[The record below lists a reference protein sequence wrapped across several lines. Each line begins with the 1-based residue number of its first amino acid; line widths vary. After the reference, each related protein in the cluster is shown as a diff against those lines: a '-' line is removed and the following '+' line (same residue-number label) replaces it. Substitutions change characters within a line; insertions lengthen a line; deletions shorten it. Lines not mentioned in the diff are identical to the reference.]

1 MGLQDK
7 LTTQGSPLSK
17 NDGGINSIMQGSLR
31 SSKLH
36 DEYSI
41 NGNPNVT
48 SNPNPSDLDLN
59 GRKPS
64 NSYDVTAPPEG
75 LGRI

>member
-1 MGLQDK
+1 MGLQNK

-17 NDGGINSIMQGSLR
+17 NNGGINSILPGSLR
-31 SSKLH
+31 TSKLH

-41 NGNPNVT
+41 NGNPNVAGKPT
-48 SNPNPSDLDLN
+48 PSDLDLQ

>member
-17 NDGGINSIMQGSLR
+17 NNGGINSLMPGSLR
-31 SSKLH
+31 TSKLH

-41 NGNPNVT
+41 NGNPNVVGKPT
-48 SNPNPSDLDLN
+48 PSDLDLQ

>member
-1 MGLQDK
+1 MGLQNK

-17 NDGGINSIMQGSLR
+17 NNGGINSLMPGSLR
-31 SSKLH
+31 TSRLH

-48 SNPNPSDLDLN
+48 GKPNPSDLDLQ
-59 GRKPS
+59 GRKPI